1 MVGKSRLKKGIA
13 CLLLAATAV
22 SAVPLTGQM
31 TQLTA
36 VSAEAKAKKAKTRNV
51 IFKGITYKIPK
62 RYKYNKKGSISE
74 KVNGKTY
81 ECIDYQVNAVTADK
95 ETGEKSMN
103 LCPHE
108 ISIGTEDSMPSKK
121 EMKNMGMKVSDIK
134 IAGYKA
140 RKGVI
145 DAVLDNGLD
154 KTHVV
159 VAVFKKGKDIIV
171 IRSKEADEIDSILK
185 SARKVRKK

>member
-1 MVGKSRLKKGIA
+1 MVGKGRLKKGIA

-22 SAVPLTGQM
+22 SAVLLTGQM
-31 TQLTA
+31 TQLTT
-36 VSAEAKAKKAKTRNV
+36 VSAEAKAKTRNV
-51 IFKGITYKIPK
+51 TFKGITYRIPK

-74 KVNGKTY
+74 KVDGKTY
-81 ECIDYQVNAVTADK
+81 ECMDYQVDEVTTDK
-95 ETGEKSMN
+95 ETGEKFIN
-103 LCPHE
+103 PCPPE
-108 ISIGTEDSMPSKK
+108 ISIGTENSMPSKK
-121 EMKNMGMKVSDIK
+121 EMKKMGMKVSDIK
-134 IAGYKA
+134 VAGYKA

-145 DAVLDNGLD
+145 DADLDNGLD

-185 SARKVRKK
+185 SARKARKK